1 MQYVCQR
8 NLENGAQNIPSIRC
22 WKGWMCLEMYSIDKL
37 FDTAQIFE
45 FSADRMYEK
54 SAEIFIEK
62 CISVSKKL
70 LFF

>member
-1 MQYVCQR
+1 
-8 NLENGAQNIPSIRC
+8 
-22 WKGWMCLEMYSIDKL
+22 MCLEMYSIDQL
-37 FDTAQIFE
+37 FDIAQIFE